1 MSSGSKKT
9 ENPWLANLRCFWSIK
24 TSTPDERTNGS
35 WHGTQDAAD
44 AAALAAGVGFSAHQ
58 GAVTIPNGWATG
70 WIYNPTDDTWRTF
83 KVSNLDEL
91 GQRKAAAAALY
102 AALDGQE
109 QEIGHRMGI
118 PSKVSGRV
126 RDVLAFARWACYSI
140 FTGTTYTAAQQI
152 AWAGAMLT
160 GPSDAADL
168 DTLIQKSSAL
178 TDAEVPTATAAWVSP
193 VDASRSALAGSKV
206 AERTMERRY
215 RRPDGTQPRQRRM
228 DSGYRLAPV

>member
-1 MSSGSKKT
+1 MAGEPSLFLVYKDFT
-9 ENPWLANLRCFWSIK
+9 
-24 TSTPDERTNGS
+24 TDERNSGS

-70 WIYNPTDDTWRTF
+70 WIYNPTDDLWRTLE
-83 KVSNLDEL
+83 VSDLDEL
-91 GQRKAAAAALY
+91 GQRKAAASALY

-109 QEIGHRMGI
+109 HEIGQRMGI
-118 PSKVSGRV
+118 PSKVAGRV

-152 AWAGAMLT
+152 AWAGAMLA

-168 DTLIQKSSAL
+168 DTLIKKSSAM
-178 TDAEVPTATAAWVSP
+178 TDAEVPTTTSAWVSP
-193 VDASRSALAGSKV
+193 VDGSRSALAGAKV
-206 AERTMERRY
+206 A
-215 RRPDGTQPRQRRM
+215 
-228 DSGYRLAPV
+228 SGRWNAAIGDLTANSPGNRAWIENIA

>member
-1 MSSGSKKT
+1 MAGEPSLFLVYQDF
-9 ENPWLANLRCFWSIK
+9 NAN
-24 TSTPDERTNGS
+24 EHNNGS
-35 WHGTQDAAD
+35 WHGTQAAAD

-70 WIYNPTDDTWRTF
+70 WIYNPTDDLWRTLE
-83 KVSNLDEL
+83 VSDLDEL
-91 GQRKAAAAALY
+91 GQRKAAASALY

-109 QEIGHRMGI
+109 HEIGQRMGI
-118 PSKVSGRV
+118 PSNVAGRA

-178 TDAEVPTATAAWVSP
+178 TDDEVPGGSAAWVSP
-193 VDASRSALAGSKV
+193 VDVSRSTLAGSKE
-206 AERTMERRY
+206 ASARWNTAIGDLTTFNPGNGAWIENI
-215 RRPDGTQPRQRRM
+215 
-228 DSGYRLAPV
+228 S

>member
-1 MSSGSKKT
+1 MAGEPSLFLVYKDFT
-9 ENPWLANLRCFWSIK
+9 
-24 TSTPDERTNGS
+24 TDERTSGS

-70 WIYNPTDDTWRTF
+70 WIYNPTDDLWRTLE
-83 KVSNLDEL
+83 VSDLDEL

-109 QEIGHRMGI
+109 HEIGQRMGI
-118 PSKVSGRV
+118 PSNVAGRV

-152 AWAGAMLT
+152 AWAGAMLA

-168 DTLIQKSSAL
+168 DTLIKKSSAM
-178 TDAEVPTATAAWVSP
+178 TDAEVPTTTSAWVSP
-193 VDASRSALAGSKV
+193 VDGSRSALAGAKV
-206 AERTMERRY
+206 A
-215 RRPDGTQPRQRRM
+215 
-228 DSGYRLAPV
+228 SGRWNSGIGDLTAFTPGNRAWIENIA

>member
-1 MSSGSKKT
+1 MAGEPSLYLVYKDFT
-9 ENPWLANLRCFWSIK
+9 TA
-24 TSTPDERTNGS
+24 ERTGGT

-70 WIYNPTDDTWRTF
+70 WIYNPTDDLWRTLE
-83 KVSNLDEL
+83 VSDLDEL
-91 GQRKAAAAALY
+91 GQRKAAASALY

-109 QEIGHRMGI
+109 HEIGQRMGI
-118 PSKVSGRV
+118 PSRVAGRV

-152 AWAGAMLT
+152 AWAGAMLA

-168 DTLIQKSSAL
+168 DTLIQKSSAM
-178 TDAEVPTATAAWVSP
+178 TDAEVPTTTSAWVSP
-193 VDASRSALAGSKV
+193 VDGSRSALAGAKV
-206 AERTMERRY
+206 A
-215 RRPDGTQPRQRRM
+215 
-228 DSGYRLAPV
+228 SGRWNSGIGDLTAFTPGNRAWIENIA